1 MKNAAREGG
10 QAQCPATTA
19 GYAEASTDEQARE
32 NARVAGVNQT
42 NFESVSDGASEFLR
56 LSSSRPE
63 SSSAQE
69 AISDTSPSPTKFKLV
84 SADAA

>member
-42 NFESVSDGASEFLR
+42 NFK
-56 LSSSRPE
+56 SS
-63 SSSAQE
+63 
-69 AISDTSPSPTKFKLV
+69 L
-84 SADAA
+84 